1 MRHLLQRIQSVVVG
15 LQIVRIERNILPRH
29 REVRVAQK
37 LLEPERVAA
46 SLNVQFGVGV
56 PEQMDGRFL
65 DASFVIVGPH
75 CIPQC
80 ADGQL
85 YAILRYKQQV
95 RRGALPIY

>member
-1 MRHLLQRIQSVVVG
+1 M
-15 LQIVRIERNILPRH
+15 
-29 REVRVAQK
+29 AQK

-75 CIPQC
+75 RIPQC

-85 YAILRYKQQV
+85 YAILRYEQQI
-95 RRGALPIY
+95 RGSTIPIYQVLFQNFGRCPQES